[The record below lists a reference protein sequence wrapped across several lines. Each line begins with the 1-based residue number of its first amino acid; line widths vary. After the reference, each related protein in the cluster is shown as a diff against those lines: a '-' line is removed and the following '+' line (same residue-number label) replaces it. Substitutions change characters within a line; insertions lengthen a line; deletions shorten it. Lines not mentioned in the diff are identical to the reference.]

1 MFQVAILDDY
11 TNAALTSSDWDVLP
25 DNYKI
30 TVFNDNLIETDA
42 LVKRLT
48 EFDIVCA
55 MRERTPFTSE
65 VFNALP
71 NLKLFVTTGMRN
83 AAVDIAAA
91 NKNGVTYINFFNQIF
106 HGPNL
111 YSGTFQIKTC
121 DADCSNPITTNI
133 PWDSRE

>member
-1 MFQVAILDDY
+1 MMYQVAILDDY

-91 NKNGVTYINFFNQIF
+91 NKNGVTVCGTGGSGMSTPEHTWAVSYTHLTLPTI
-106 HGPNL
+106 
-111 YSGTFQIKTC
+111 YSV
-121 DADCSNPITTNI
+121 
-133 PWDSRE
+133 